1 MTVDYPQF
9 GTLDSPIY
17 RSYRVK
23 LVAQQIR
30 ALAEQGEKGN
40 FDPFAFARKIGVEV
54 QSVDLPN
61 TCSGRLRTDKGY
73 ALIEIRAE
81 ESRVRQRFTLCHE
94 LAHICFWSAGPVVK
108 RRGQVIPGPSKFV
121 LEEQLC
127 NQIASE
133 LLMPSGIFISRA
145 KREIPSYES
154 IRRLAQ
160 HFDVSI
166 LAIMSKIIKTTGH
179 GWMSG
184 SLDWTLS
191 QIGAVVRSGD
201 VRFGTARRRD
211 DQCQLRARDMA
222 KDAFKR
228 AERIFLRDPWILT
241 SLKYRYVSLVMVS
254 PQVTIWRGRTPQHL
268 GQLVHG
274 VVFFGL

>member
-9 GTLDSPIY
+9 GTLESPIY
-17 RSYRVK
+17 RAIRVK
-23 LVAQQIR
+23 QMAQRIR
-30 ALAEQGEKGN
+30 VLAGQSEQRT
-40 FDPFAFARKIGVEV
+40 FDPFAFARKIGVDV
-54 QSVDLPN
+54 QSVDLPE

-81 ESRVRQRFTLCHE
+81 EPRVRQRFTLCHE

-108 RRGQVIPGPSKFV
+108 ERGQVIPGPSKFV

-127 NQIASE
+127 DQIASE
-133 LLMPSGIFISRA
+133 LLMPSGVFTSLA

-166 LAIMSKIIKTTGH
+166 LAIMRKITKTTGH
-179 GWMSG
+179 GWISG
-184 SLDWTLS
+184 SLEWTRS
-191 QIGAVVRSGD
+191 QTGTVVRSGD
-201 VRFGTARRRD
+201 VRLGTARQRGVQR
-211 DQCQLRARDMA
+211 QLRARDTA

-228 AERIFLRDPWILT
+228 AERIFLSDPWILT
-241 SLKYRYVSLVMVS
+241 SLKHGYVTLAMPS
-254 PQVTIWRGRTPQHL
+254 PEVTIWRRRTPKHL
-268 GQLVHG
+268 GRLIHG

>member
-9 GTLDSPIY
+9 GTLESPIY
-17 RSYRVK
+17 RTGRISLMAK
-23 LVAQQIR
+23 QIR
-30 ALAEQGEKGN
+30 ALSGQSEKST

-54 QSVDLPN
+54 QTVDLPK

-73 ALIEIRAE
+73 ALIELNAE
-81 ESRVRQRFTLCHE
+81 EPRVRQRFTLCHE

-108 RRGQVIPGPSKFV
+108 ERGQAILGPSKFI

-127 NQIASE
+127 DQIASE
-133 LLMPSGIFISRA
+133 LLMPSDVFVSLA
-145 KREIPSYES
+145 KRQYPSFES

-166 LAIMSKIIKTTGH
+166 LAIMSKIAKTTGH
-179 GWMSG
+179 GWISG
-184 SLDWTLS
+184 SLKWTHS
-191 QIGAVVRSGD
+191 QTDSIVRSGD
-201 VRFGTARRRD
+201 LRLGNARQRGGQRK
-211 DQCQLRARDMA
+211 LRARDTA

-241 SLKYRYVSLVMVS
+241 SLKHAYVPLAMPS
-254 PQVTIWRGRTPQHL
+254 PQVTIWRGRTPKHL